1 MVSYSNRHRMILYLV
16 LFIKFK
22 QVLRKVCMQG
32 RKKIIEAGEVKGV
45 YDIGKFWSL
54 QDAVQNSVE
63 LLMLSKKQKI

>member
-1 MVSYSNRHRMILYLV
+1 
-16 LFIKFK
+16 
-22 QVLRKVCMQG
+22 MQG